1 MTDRCT
7 IEIHIVMDE
16 SGAFVADGDPDVAA
30 ERAEQELG
38 EDADVRQIALTLGIL
53 PPSQS
58 SMPVKATCKID

>member
-1 MTDRCT
+1 MTDRRT

-16 SGAFVADGDPDVAA
+16 SGAFVVDDDPNAAA

-38 EDADVRQIALTLGIL
+38 EDADVRQIALTLEIS

-58 SMPVKATCKID
+58 SIPAKVTCKID

>member
-1 MTDRCT
+1 MIERRT

-16 SGAFVADGDPDVAA
+16 SGAFVVDDDPNVAA

-38 EDADVRQIALTLGIL
+38 EDADVRQIAISLEML

-58 SMPVKATCKID
+58 SGPIKVTCKID